1 MLNSSR
7 DSTHTVGFLPQKFFS
22 LTNSNQP
29 EEIIDDFDSGSEV
42 WSEESTHLQ
51 GSLEFLS
58 DPPDQDPQVEELI
71 RNCTQ
76 ITLEKF
82 KSTKNR
88 GILSLK
94 KMETETIDTNPD
106 QTELQSTK
114 SGKINLSVEPV
125 DPTGDS
131 TTSGSAN
138 LELLGSS
145 TMLEDLAK
153 KFSVTESKNPALLPS
168 DSTELPM
175 LPIELDIQKDMPGT
189 SSAQT
194 VTPVSSRLSKKG
206 NRTVVRTRSKKLDI
220 TRPSPPATRSGRSLL
235 RLSNSLLKTDGSSKI
250 IRKNSPGELK
260 RGLKNRDE
268 SVEKERQM
276 KRTKENPKVKNANNQ
291 NLLAQFGL
299 NKMPSASEDENS
311 ESDIEEDS
319 NSAIFLS
326 IDEVIET
333 VEEQNNPLINLGLNK
348 SDINQICKHVEL
360 SDDEE
365 LQPGTSLMSKIETK
379 AMVHQ
384 TEQVTDSVELNINQI
399 TNLFNEFK
407 INVHSEF
414 LEMLGAREKEILEI
428 MRDEISNAKIQM
440 REEMISMVSNHDCKS
455 VIKEEIDP
463 LSTRV
468 DQLTHNIQVTFNS
481 LQDKLVNLQIDP
493 TSQIRYNLGNKLF
506 QQTKINT
513 NELSRPIDRIPPI
526 TQSTGITSL
535 AKLKK
540 VQGGSSRVNINVPKS
555 DTTFAVF
562 NPTPPT
568 AIKPANT
575 ITTEKSQDKYQETI
589 SNLASKIY
597 METPKLNKAEFINHL
612 LRELAKSDLAI
623 EFKGLEEGR
632 KSNLLIFG
640 LKHYLNL
647 VRTGKNRK

>member
-22 LTNSNQP
+22 LTDSNQP

-42 WSEESTHLQ
+42 WSDESTRLQ

-58 DPPDQDPQVEELI
+58 EQPDQDPQVEELI

-76 ITLEKF
+76 STLEKF

-88 GILSLK
+88 GIISLK
-94 KMETETIDTNPD
+94 KMETETTNTNPD

-131 TTSGSAN
+131 TTSGGAN

-145 TMLEDLAK
+145 TMLKDLAK
-153 KFSVTESKNPALLPS
+153 KYSVTESKNPALLPS
-168 DSTELPM
+168 DSTELPI
-175 LPIELDIQKDMPGT
+175 LPIEVEIQKDIPGS
-189 SSAQT
+189 SSAQA

-220 TRPSPPATRSGRSLL
+220 TRPSPPATRSGRALS

-250 IRKNSPGELK
+250 IRKTSPGELK

-333 VEEQNNPLINLGLNK
+333 VEESANPLISLGLNK
-348 SDINQICKHVEL
+348 NDINQICKHVEL
-360 SDDEE
+360 SDNEE
-365 LQPGTSLMSKIETK
+365 LQPGTSLKSKIETK

-384 TEQVTDSVELNINQI
+384 TEQITDNIDLNINQI

-407 INVHSEF
+407 INMHSEF
-414 LEMLGAREKEILEI
+414 LEMLGTREKEILEI
-428 MRDEISNAKIQM
+428 MREEISNAKTQM
-440 REEMISMVSNHDCKS
+440 REEMISMFSNHDCKS

-468 DQLTHNIQVTFNS
+468 DQLTRNIQVTFNS
-481 LQDKLVNLQIDP
+481 LQDKLANLQIDP

-513 NELSRPIDRIPPI
+513 NEPSRSIDRIPTI

-555 DTTFAVF
+555 DTAFAVF
-562 NPTPPT
+562 TPTPQTTIQP
-568 AIKPANT
+568 AIT
-575 ITTEKSQDKYQETI
+575 LTTEKSQDKYQETI
-589 SNLASKIY
+589 SNLSSKIY
-597 METPKLNKAEFINHL
+597 METPKLNKVDFIDHL
-612 LRELAKSDLAI
+612 LKELAKSDLAI

-632 KSNLLIFG
+632 KSSLLVFG

-647 VRTGKNRK
+647 VKTGKSRR